1 MRVRPVSGFV
11 SLAPNLEGIDAPTAA
26 ELVGAS
32 ADVALVLD
40 ADGTVLQGAV
50 DARGV
55 GDDDVAAWVGR
66 PWIDTVAVDSRDKVA
81 DLVAGQAPGR
91 ERQVNQVLGDGRE
104 LLVGYRTVRLGAAGT
119 LIALGKDL
127 SSLTR
132 MQQRLV
138 NVQQS
143 MERDYS
149 KLRQFETRYRM
160 LFQTAPEAIL
170 IASAA
175 NARVVEANPAACE
188 LLGTTERRLVGSPLA
203 RWFDEGQRPPLEDA
217 VAALRLGGKALAVAL
232 PDAERPLLGRLSSF
246 KIDGRDHLLVRL
258 QDAAPGTAG
267 QVGTGAERAARLAAL
282 VENAPDALVVT
293 DPKGRVLVANA
304 EFLDMAQ
311 VGRLE
316 QTLDVSLAD
325 WLGQGGIDYDV
336 IMASLREHG
345 SIRLYATQML
355 GELGSVTDVEV
366 SAAAIETGELECI
379 GFAIRNIGRRVAAND
394 DSAALSPRSVD
405 QLTQLVGRVPL
416 KELVRE
422 STDLIEQLCIQAAL
436 KLTGNNR
443 ASAAEMLG
451 LSRQS
456 LYVKLRRYSLEDDD
470 EGGAGDSSSP
480 GSGQTRG
487 RR

>member
-1 MRVRPVSGFV
+1 MNGFA
-11 SLAPNLEGIDAPTAA
+11 SLAPELEGISAPTAA

-40 ADGTVLQGAV
+40 ARGTVLQGAGDGRTVGEGDV
-50 DARGV
+50 DA
-55 GDDDVAAWVGR
+55 WIGR
-66 PWIDTVAVDSRDKVA
+66 PWVDTVAVDSRDKVRE
-81 DLVAGQAPGR
+81 LVDGTSPAR
-91 ERQVNQVLGDGRE
+91 ERQVNQTLADGRE
-104 LLVGYRTVRLGAAGT
+104 LLVGYRTVRLGDAGT

-170 IASAA
+170 IVGAA

-203 RWFDEGQRPPLEDA
+203 RWFDETQRPPLEDA
-217 VAALRLGGKALAVAL
+217 VAALRLAGKALAVTL
-232 PDAERPLLGRLSSF
+232 PDADRPLLARLSTF
-246 KIDGRDHLLVRL
+246 KSDGQSHLLVRL
-258 QDAAPGTAG
+258 RDAARGTEG
-267 QVGTGAERAARLAAL
+267 GTGAERAQRLAAL
-282 VENAPDALVVT
+282 VESAPDALVVT

-311 VGRLE
+311 VARAE
-316 QTLDVSLAD
+316 QALDAPLAG

-366 SAAAIETGELECI
+366 SAVSIETGDLECI

-470 EGGAGDSSSP
+470 EDGDSS
-480 GSGQTRG
+480 GSGQTRD

>member
-1 MRVRPVSGFV
+1 MSAVG
-11 SLAPNLEGIDAPTAA
+11 SLAGELGDIDAPTAA
-26 ELVGAS
+26 ELIGAS
-32 ADVALVLD
+32 VDVALVLD
-40 ADGTVLQGAV
+40 AGGTVLEVSGDERLIGEAER
-50 DARGV
+50 DA
-55 GDDDVAAWVGR
+55 WTGR
-66 PWIDTVAVDSRDKVA
+66 PWIDTVARDSREKVA
-81 DLVAGQAPGR
+81 ELIERLQPDKQ
-91 ERQVNQVLGDGRE
+91 RQVNQKKADGRDV
-104 LLVGYRTVRLGAAGT
+104 LVSYAVVKLNDAGH

-149 KLRQFETRYRM
+149 KLRQFETRYRL
-160 LFQTAPEAIL
+160 LFRTAPEAIL
-170 IASAA
+170 IVGAA
-175 NARVVEANPAACE
+175 NLRVAEANPAACD
-188 LLGTTERRLVGSPLA
+188 LLGTTERRLVGSALM
-203 RWFDEGQRPPLEDA
+203 RWFDDAQRPPLEDA
-217 VAALRLGGKALAVAL
+217 VAALRLAGNALTVSLPGESQAL
-232 PDAERPLLGRLSSF
+232 LARVSAF
-246 KIDGRDHLLVRL
+246 KTDSQSHLLIRL
-258 QDAAPGTAG
+258 QEQSAANGGDVGAG
-267 QVGTGAERAARLAAL
+267 QHAARLAAL
-282 VENAPDALVVT
+282 VEHVPDALVVT
-293 DPKGRVLVANA
+293 DPKGNVLVANT

-311 VGRLE
+311 VTSSE
-316 QTLDVSLAD
+316 QAVGQSLAD

-345 SIRLYATQML
+345 SIRLYTTQML

-366 SAAAIETGELECI
+366 SAVGIADDDLECV
-379 GFAIRNIGRRVAAND
+379 GFSIRNIGRRVAAND
-394 DSAALSPRSVD
+394 DSAQLSPRSVD

-456 LYVKLRRYSLEDDD
+456 LYVKLRRYSLEDDED
-470 EGGAGDSSSP
+470 SGDTSP
-480 GSGQTRG
+480 TAPIGPSGSGQTRG

>member
-1 MRVRPVSGFV
+1 MSGFP
-11 SLAPNLEGIDAPTAA
+11 SLASTLDGVSATTAA
-26 ELVGAS
+26 ELLGAS
-32 ADVALVLD
+32 VDVALVLD
-40 ADGTVLQGAV
+40 ADGTVLQA
-50 DARGV
+50 A
-55 GDDDVAAWVGR
+55 GDPRTVAEPELAAWLGR
-66 PWIDTVAVDSRDKVA
+66 PWADTVAADSRDKVS
-81 DLVAGQAPGR
+81 DLVTGAEPGR
-91 ERQVNQVLGDGRE
+91 ERQVNQRLGDDRE
-104 LLVGYRTVRLGAAGT
+104 VLLVYRTVRLDDTGRV
-119 LIALGKDL
+119 IALGKDL

-149 KLRQFETRYRM
+149 KLRQFETRYRL
-160 LFQTAPEAIL
+160 LFRTAPEAIL

-175 NARVVEANPAACE
+175 NARIVEANPAACE
-188 LLGTTERRLVGSPLA
+188 LLGTTERRLVGSALT
-203 RWFDEGQRPPLEDA
+203 RWFDDVQRPPLEDA
-217 VAALRLGGKALAVAL
+217 IAALRLGGRALTVSL
-232 PDAERPLLGRLSSF
+232 PGDERPLLARMSVF
-246 KIDGRDHLLVRL
+246 KTDSQSHLLVRL
-258 QDAAPGTAG
+258 HDDVPDASHEPGS
-267 QVGTGAERAARLAAL
+267 GAERAARLDAL

-293 DPKGRVLVANA
+293 DPRGRVLIANT

-311 VGRLE
+311 ITRQDQATGE
-316 QTLDVSLAD
+316 SLAD

-345 SIRLYATQML
+345 SIRLYTTQML

-366 SAAAIETGELECI
+366 SAASIDSGEIECI

-394 DSAALSPRSVD
+394 DSAQLSPRSVD

-470 EGGAGDSSSP
+470 EANGSSAGP
-480 GSGQTRG
+480 GQTRG